1 MMKTASILHSLTAFL
16 EAVRKDN
23 KSLVICYA
31 DRAGH
36 TQLLWRETDAW
47 LGSLDVAQNKAW
59 TAIAFSGVTSD
70 KGLTT
75 EALSKL
81 TQPGEPLYGLQNTN
95 SGRVVIFGGGIPI
108 YQDNKLVGSIGV
120 SGSTVEDDIK
130 YCKIA
135 VDAYLEQE
143 QS

>member
-1 MMKTASILHSLTAFL
+1 MMKTASILHSLSVFL
-16 EAVRKDN
+16 EAIRKDK

-31 DRAGH
+31 DRSGH

-59 TAIAFSGVTSD
+59 TAIAFSGTTKDS
-70 KGLTT
+70 GLST

-81 TQPGEPLYGLQNTN
+81 TQPGESLFGLQNTN
-95 SGRVVIFGGGIPI
+95 AGRVVIFGGGIPI
-108 YQDNKLVGSIGV
+108 YQDDKLVGSIGV

-130 YCKIA
+130 YCEIA
-135 VDAYLEQE
+135 VQAYLEQE
-143 QS
+143 QL